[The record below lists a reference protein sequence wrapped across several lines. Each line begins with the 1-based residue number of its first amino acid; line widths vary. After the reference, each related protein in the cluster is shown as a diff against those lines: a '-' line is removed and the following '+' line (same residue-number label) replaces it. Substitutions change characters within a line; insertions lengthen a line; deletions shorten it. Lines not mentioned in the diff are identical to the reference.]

1 MGPLTPGLP
10 PPSMLPRV
18 WQMVVINLKDCF
30 LTFCCT
36 LKMPPNLS
44 FRSCPWINRCLYRD
58 TIGRFFPRANHSLMI
73 CPWFGAHI
81 LSSIRQ
87 QFPNMIILHY
97 MDAILIYGKISTIL
111 NLVLASVSKAV
122 QDTGFEVA
130 VSKIQCTS
138 PWKHLGLRI
147 LERIIIS
154 QPLDIRTIPGHCEN
168 SIHFAGASI
177 GFILCW
183 ESQQK
188 TSCHC
193 SSF

>member
-1 MGPLTPGLP
+1 
-10 PPSMLPRV
+10 
-18 WQMVVINLKDCF
+18 
-30 LTFCCT
+30 
-36 LKMPPNLS
+36 
-44 FRSCPWINRCLYRD
+44 
-58 TIGRFFPRANHSLMI
+58 MI

-97 MDAILIYGKISTIL
+97 MDAILIYGKISIIL

-154 QPLDIRTIPGHCEN
+154 QPLDIKDDPRTLREFHPLCG
-168 SIHFAGASI
+168 SINWVHSLLGITTEDLMPLFQLLKGSK
-177 GFILCW
+177 GLD
-183 ESQQK
+183 SL
-188 TSCHC
+188 
-193 SSF
+193 